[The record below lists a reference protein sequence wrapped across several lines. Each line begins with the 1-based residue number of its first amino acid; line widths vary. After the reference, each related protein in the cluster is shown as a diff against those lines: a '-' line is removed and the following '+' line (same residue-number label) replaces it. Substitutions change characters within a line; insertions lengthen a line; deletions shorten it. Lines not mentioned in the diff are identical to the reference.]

1 MYCLSIITVCLF
13 VVCIRLSVPYVFVHE
28 IDEEPHGSSQRIKLY
43 HHCPGTSSKTK

>member
-1 MYCLSIITVCLF
+1 MYCLSIITVCLFVCLF

-43 HHCPGTSSKTK
+43 HIIS